1 MAYRLRGKPRLRD
14 LMPKTKNTA
23 SVALQGSVTQIVE
36 EQGRSVMKILIE
48 PFYLTYRD
56 GLMLHL
62 GDHVEVSGQFSITE
76 VRQEFQ
82 SAKD

>member
-1 MAYRLRGKPRLRD
+1 
-14 LMPKTKNTA
+14 MPKTKNTA
-23 SVALQGSVTQIVE
+23 SIALQGSVAQIVE
-36 EQGRSVMKILIE
+36 EQGGSVMKILVE
-48 PFYLTYRD
+48 PFYLEYRD

-62 GDHVEVSGQFSITE
+62 GDHVEVFGQFSITE